1 MFLDVIQVG
10 EEGTDVYV
18 YPMFLDVIQVGE
30 EGTDVYAYP
39 MFLDVIQVGRKAQM
53 SMSTRCFWM

>member
-18 YPMFLDVIQVGE
+18 YPMFLDVIQV
-30 EGTDVYAYP
+30 V
-39 MFLDVIQVGRKAQM
+39 RKAQM

>member
-1 MFLDVIQVG
+1 MFLDVIQVS

-30 EGTDVYAYP
+30 EDTDVYAYP
-39 MFLDVIQVGRKAQM
+39 MFLDVIQVDRKAQM